1 MYGLAKSR
9 PTSIKLWSLQ
19 NYAFSIFQKYATLKN
34 TATCIWVNDS
44 DNGNVI
50 NFILKKFAQSILQLL
65 VLTYLK
71 ANEVFQVCTF
81 AILWNRRTTKSVL
94 KSNPAGNKQRWKL
107 NTFCYKFYYTHC
119 TTIFTL
125 HSVRKIFQLLSIH

>member
-34 TATCIWVNDS
+34 TATCIWVNDN
-44 DNGNVI
+44 NGNVI
-50 NFILKKFAQSILQLL
+50 NFLLKKFAQSILQLL
-65 VLTYLK
+65 VITYLK

-81 AILWNRRTTKSVL
+81 AILWNRLKTKSVL
-94 KSNPAGNKQRWKL
+94 KSNLAGNKQR
-107 NTFCYKFYYTHC
+107 
-119 TTIFTL
+119 
-125 HSVRKIFQLLSIH
+125 